1 MKDRKNSSLLSRLDK
16 FQRLFFVA
24 LFAVLAVGASAQNK
38 TVSGTVLD
46 KAGESVIGASVVVK
60 GTTNGTI
67 TDFDG
72 NFTLQNVPA
81 NGTIQV
87 SFVGYKTLD
96 IPVKGQSTIKVTLE
110 EDTETLDEV
119 VVVGY
124 GVQKK
129 SDVTGAMVSVSS
141 AELNARPVNNAFEA
155 LQGKAAGV
163 DITTNERPGEL
174 GKIFIRGKRSLSGD
188 DGNAPLYVVDGVPL
202 MSESAIETLNPRDIE
217 TIDVLKDASATAI
230 YGSRG
235 ANGVII
241 VTTKQGKEGRFSL
254 NYSGTLTVS
263 NIVDRNP
270 SMSASDYITYRRWA
284 AYNTDPTKYAHPDSP
299 TVENDSQLFGDDPYA
314 FANLKKG
321 YEGDAWDGSR
331 VTDTDWTD
339 FVTQTGIAHEHT
351 LSASGGTEKMNTYL
365 SFGYLNNKGTQ
376 TGQWYER
383 YTGKITTNITPVK
396 WLSLNASINASWSEQ
411 DYGMSTLKGQASSVP
426 NAIYD
431 AAKALYNY
439 AVPYDDNGNIILQP
453 GAYKSN
459 TVIGE
464 SEKSTQQRQMLRA
477 LGNFAA
483 TIDFGKI
490 CQPLDG
496 LRYKLNFGPDF
507 RHWREGAYVD
517 GTSANRGSGAN
528 SWARLKNRRD
538 FSWTLDNMIT
548 FDRTF
553 AEKHKLGVTLLQ
565 TASAWNYETSSIEA
579 ENIPRPD
586 YLWNAFNNTNNAPTT
601 AANNV
606 GIGSGISERQLTSY
620 MVRLNYGFNERY
632 LLTVTGRWDGASQLA
647 PGHKWDFFPSAS
659 LAWRIN
665 QEDFMKDISWIS
677 NFKLRAGIG
686 VTGNSAVAPYK
697 TKGDISSIML
707 PFNGMTDQ
715 LAYVTNEPYYVDI
728 SKNGKTMANDAL
740 GWEKTTQ
747 LNIGLDFGFLNNR
760 ISGSVDAYFSKTNDL
775 LMSVTIPTLTGFNA
789 TWANVGKTKNHGI
802 ELTFNATPV
811 QTAAGFTWDTSL
823 NMAYQKDEIVEL
835 AYGKNDMTDNGWF
848 IGESIDAYYDYKV
861 NGLWQDTPEDQ
872 AEMAKFNANGH
883 KFEAGMARPE
893 DQNGDYQIDDKDKVI
908 IGNKNPRWTMGWT
921 NNFSWKGIELGISI
935 YGRMKYTIG
944 GLGNALTGYDN
955 IGSELSYWTPNNT
968 NAEFQKPFYTTSGG
982 DTFSGQLGYRDASFL
997 KVRNI
1002 SLGYNFDKRICS
1014 KFRLSNLKVYAQAV
1028 NPFSLHQSID
1038 WYDLDTSSSYYTR
1051 SFVFGLEIGF

>member
-1 MKDRKNSSLLSRLDK
+1 MKNSKNSSLLSRMGFLR
-16 FQRLFFVA
+16 RLFFIA
-24 LFAVLAVGASAQNK
+24 LFSVLAIGASAQNK
-38 TVSGTVLD
+38 TVSGTVID
-46 KAGESVIGASVVVK
+46 GTGEPVIGASVLVK
-60 GTTNGTI
+60 GTTNGVI
-67 TDFDG
+67 TDLDG
-72 NFTLQNVPA
+72 RFTLQGVPS
-81 NGTIQV
+81 NGTIQI
-87 SFVGYKTLD
+87 SFVGYKTQDVSVAGKSSFNVKLLD
-96 IPVKGQSTIKVTLE
+96 
-110 EDTETLDEV
+110 DTEMLDEV

-141 AELNARPVNNAFEA
+141 EVLNSRPVSNAFEA

-174 GKIFIRGKRSLSGD
+174 GKVFIRGKRSLSGD
-188 DGNAPLYVVDGVPL
+188 SGNTPLYVVDGVPL

-241 VTTKQGKEGRFSL
+241 VTTKSGKEGKFSL

-270 SMSASDYITYRRWA
+270 SMSASDYVTYRRWA
-284 AYNTDPTKYAHPDSP
+284 AYNTDSEKYAHPNSP

-314 FANLKKG
+314 FANVKKG
-321 YEGDAWDGSR
+321 YEGGSWDGSR
-331 VTDTDWTD
+331 MTDTDWTD

-351 LSASGGTEKMNTYL
+351 LSASGGTDKMNTYI

-376 TGQWYER
+376 IGQTYER

-396 WLSLNASINASWSEQ
+396 WLSLNASMNVAWSEQ

-439 AVPYDDNGNIILQP
+439 TVPYDDNGEVILQP

-483 TIDFGKI
+483 TIDFGEIWK
-490 CQPLDG
+490 PLDG

-528 SWARLKNRRD
+528 NWARLKNRRD
-538 FSWTLDNMIT
+538 FSWTLDNMIM

-553 AEKHKLGVTLLQ
+553 VEKHKVGVTLLQ

-579 ENIPRPD
+579 ENIPRPS

-606 GIGSGISERQLTSY
+606 GIGSGITERQLTSY
-620 MVRLNYGFNERY
+620 MVRLNYGYNDRY

-665 QEDFMKDISWIS
+665 QEEFLKDVSWIS
-677 NFKLRAGIG
+677 NLKLRAGVG
-686 VTGNSAVAPYK
+686 VTGNSAVSPYK

-715 LAYVTNEPYYVDI
+715 LAYVTNEPYYVDM

-747 LNIGLDFGFLNNR
+747 FNIGLDFGFLNNR
-760 ISGSVDAYFSKTNDL
+760 ISGSIDTYFSKTNDL

-789 TWANVGKTKNHGI
+789 TWANVGKTKNHGV
-802 ELTFNATPV
+802 ELTLNATPV
-811 QTAAGFTWDTSL
+811 LTKTGFAWDTSL

-835 AYGKNDMTDNGWF
+835 AYGKNDMVDNGWF
-848 IGESIDAYYDYKV
+848 IGESIDAYYDYQV

-872 AEMAKFNANGH
+872 AEMAKFNENGH
-883 KFEAGMARPE
+883 KFQPGMARPV
-893 DQNGDYQIDDKDKVI
+893 DQDDNYTINDKDKVI
-908 IGNKNPRWTMGWT
+908 IGNKNPAWTMGWN
-921 NNFSWKGIELGISI
+921 NNFSWKGIDLGISI

-955 IGSELSYWTPNNT
+955 IGSKLDYWTPDNT
-968 NAEFQKPFYTTSGG
+968 GAEFQKPFYTTSGG
-982 DTFSGQLGYRDASFL
+982 DTFSSQLGYRDASFL

-1002 SLGYNFDKRICS
+1002 SLGYNFDKRICKS
-1014 KFRLSNLKVYAQAV
+1014 IGLSNLKVYAQAV
-1028 NPFSLHQSID
+1028 NPFSVYQSID
-1038 WYDLDTSSSYYTR
+1038 WYDLDTNSTYYTR